1 MEHNIL
7 VVLPAEACH
16 KEILEA
22 AAPGAKFVYR
32 APSAVTPEDL
42 SEATILIGG
51 APSKLCHHAK
61 KLEWYQCNASGPDAY
76 LKEGVLR
83 PEAIVTS
90 ATGAYGLAVP
100 EHMLAMTLML
110 IKNLHL
116 YRDAQKTHE
125 WKSKG
130 KVTSIWNSTVLVVG
144 LGDLGIGY
152 AKLCSSLGAHVIG
165 VRRTSVPKPFC
176 VEEVYTTEH
185 LDELLPRA
193 DIVAL
198 CLPDND
204 GTRHIMNADRLALM
218 KDKAVLINGGRGA
231 SIDHDALVKEL
242 ESGRLL
248 GAGLDV
254 TEPEPLPEN
263 HPLWEMENVIIT
275 PHVAGG
281 YFLPENL
288 ERIVRISAE
297 NLKRY
302 FAGEQ
307 LMNVIDRVTGNRHP
321 LTLSWH

>member
-1 MEHNIL
+1 MAHNIL
-7 VVLPAEACH
+7 VVLPVETCH
-16 KEILEA
+16 KEMLEA

-32 APSAVTPEDL
+32 SSTDVTPVDL
-42 SEATILIGG
+42 AEATILIGG
-51 APSKLCHHAK
+51 APSKLCHYAK
-61 KLEWYQCNASGPDAY
+61 KLEWYQCNASGTDAY

-83 PEAIVTS
+83 PEAVVTS

-116 YRDAQKTHE
+116 YRDAQKKHE

-165 VRRTSVPKPFC
+165 VRRTSVPKPIF

-204 GTRHIMNADRLALM
+204 GTRHIMSESRLKLM
-218 KDKAVLINGGRGA
+218 KDGAVLINGGRGA
-231 SIDHDALVKEL
+231 SIDHDALLKEL
-242 ESGRLL
+242 KSGRLM

-263 HPLWEMENVIIT
+263 HPLWDMANVIIT

-281 YFLPENL
+281 YYLPENL

-307 LMNVIDRVTGNRHP
+307 LMNIIDRTTGNRNP
-321 LTLSWH
+321 FTLSWH